1 MGWERKR
8 GVSFFAWY
16 PAGGSAPCQV
26 PSENLRVMLLSML
39 GLYVFECV
47 CMSVGGVGG
56 CAGCGGFGGVSGMG
70 GLVSDVGRRSHY
82 LPALFW
88 EGDGLPNV
96 LCVYVFCVECVCC
109 LGVGRGSS
117 AFQKWQNTQMHTHTT
132 HLKEWK
138 H

>member
-1 MGWERKR
+1 M
-8 GVSFFAWY
+8 
-16 PAGGSAPCQV
+16 

-82 LPALFW
+82 LPALF
-88 EGDGLPNV
+88 
-96 LCVYVFCVECVCC
+96 
-109 LGVGRGSS
+109 
-117 AFQKWQNTQMHTHTT
+117 
-132 HLKEWK
+132 
-138 H
+138 